1 VAGFVISP
9 GYLRSLRIPIVR
21 GRDFEPAD
29 TKEGRPVVL
38 VSESMVRHFW
48 PDRDPIAERITCI
61 FFPNQRLEV
70 VGVVRDVRA
79 EGLEATTNTQAMY
92 IPFAQHANGGM
103 SLSVRGAGASSLGN
117 AVTAEVRA
125 LDRDQPVTTIRTM
138 EALVDGAIA
147 QKRFT
152 MLLLGAFAALAL
164 VLAAVGTY
172 SVLAYSVR
180 QRLREIGIR
189 LALGARPG
197 ELVRLVVLEG
207 LRPTSA
213 GVVIGLAGAAAL
225 AGVLSRF
232 VYGVSSLDPATFSAV
247 AGVVLLVGVTSSL
260 IPAYRATR
268 VDPITTLREE

>member
-1 VAGFVISP
+1 VISP

-21 GRDFEPAD
+21 GRDFAPSD
-29 TKEGRPVVL
+29 TKDSRRVVL
-38 VSESMVRHFW
+38 VSEAMARHFW
-48 PDRDPIAERITCI
+48 PDRDPLGQRITCI
-61 FFPNQRLEV
+61 FFPDEHFEV
-70 VGVVRDVRA
+70 VGVVRDVLA
-79 EGLEATTNTQAMY
+79 EGLEATTNRETMY
-92 IPFAQHANGGM
+92 IAYAQHVNGFM
-103 SLSVRGAGASSLGN
+103 SLSVRSATSGSLAS
-117 AVTAEVRA
+117 AVTSAVRE
-125 LDRDQPVTTIRTM
+125 LDREQPLTNVRTM
-138 EALVDGAIA
+138 EALVDGSIA

-152 MLLLGAFAALAL
+152 MLLLGAFSALAL

-268 VDPITTLREE
+268 VDPITTLRDE